1 MKDIIKRINEL
12 YHKAQ
17 EEGLTDEEKLE
28 QKALKEKYIQ
38 AFRNNLTAT
47 LENTYIVDKDG
58 NKRKCER
65 VQKKN

>member
-1 MKDIIKRINEL
+1 MKETIKRINEL

-17 EEGLTDEEKLE
+17 NEGLTEEEKIE

-38 AFRNNLTAT
+38 AFRSNLTAT

-58 NKRKCER
+58 NKKK

>member
-1 MKDIIKRINEL
+1 MKDIIERINEL
-12 YHKAQ
+12 YHKSQ
-17 EEGLTDEEKLE
+17 NEGLNEEEKAE
-28 QKALKEKYIQ
+28 QKILKEKYIQ

-58 NKRKCER
+58 NKKK